1 MFKKFQD
8 SINQKVQEV
17 KDKVTINNAQGGE
30 ISDSASQ
37 KSASQADSAQ
47 QPQKVTFSLSTMHEF
62 SHEELQ

>member
-37 KSASQADSAQ
+37 KSAS
-47 QPQKVTFSLSTMHEF
+47 
-62 SHEELQ
+62 